1 MNPSWALTQGKEVL
15 IRGKVFAEIIEGH
28 KLVVD
33 SSPARLEIA
42 EYTKEG
48 NFVQNLYQKSDFST
62 SRFVI
67 LPVGKSTLNFSHD
80 RNEIIEAYL
89 EVEQLARTV

>member
-1 MNPSWALTQGKEVL
+1 M
-15 IRGKVFAEIIEGH
+15 
-28 KLVVD
+28 
-33 SSPARLEIA
+33 
-42 EYTKEG
+42 
-48 NFVQNLYQKSDFST
+48 QNLYQKSDFST